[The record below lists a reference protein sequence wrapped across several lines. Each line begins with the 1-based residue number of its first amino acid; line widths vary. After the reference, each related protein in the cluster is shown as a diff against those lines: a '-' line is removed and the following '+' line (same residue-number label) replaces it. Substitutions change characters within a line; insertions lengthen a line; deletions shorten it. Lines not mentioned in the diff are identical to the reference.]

1 MSTTPRTPY
10 LGTYMIWLLV
20 GVIGCI
26 VVLNALSLIFGVAVG
41 GGAMAAIPPMLA
53 AMKVGEKWARERGVV
68 PPADQAWRWSIVA
81 AIAALAFEILATLL
95 YLASMGG
102 PVTWSLAAILAMGLA
117 LFTIVVIFINR
128 YFLVLYAKRVL
139 KVK

>member
-26 VVLNALSLIFGVAVG
+26 VVLNVLSLIFGVAVG

-68 PPADQAWRWSIVA
+68 PPSDQAWRWSIVA
-81 AIAALAFEILATLL
+81 AIAALSFEILATLL

-117 LFTIVVIFINR
+117 LFTVVVIFINR